1 MIISYVREAQENVA
15 QALSIPCQPEC
26 VVYRLRGVCNT
37 YEQVLFKCKVEN
49 PTLRY
54 RLLEVLINNYNNLS
68 LFSLIHKKP
77 DDAQSYMRYILEMQ
91 HYLTRNSTQISHQC
105 LQDSNGERKE
115 IDSFEKTV
123 DVEEFISISSEDSNE
138 TTDRK
143 SSDFT
148 LTERSLENELQK
160 TDRTQSEMLL
170 LTQDEI
176 LIKYNDLIRN
186 VVASNIDTAI
196 SYVTSGIKNQK
207 DFIKTMSEKSELV
220 RKCDQMLLKFMFEN
234 YNLIHQNLDRITP
247 DKYRLYQYN
256 ILYEFYESA
265 RMFLEHNNNDLAKNL
280 VDFVFSLRWNHPI
293 RTTLPVLFDIKD
305 TIIRSL
311 SLKK

>member
-1 MIISYVREAQENVA
+1 
-15 QALSIPCQPEC
+15 
-26 VVYRLRGVCNT
+26 
-37 YEQVLFKCKVEN
+37 
-49 PTLRY
+49 
-54 RLLEVLINNYNNLS
+54 
-68 LFSLIHKKP
+68 
-77 DDAQSYMRYILEMQ
+77 MRYILEMQ

>member
-1 MIISYVREAQENVA
+1 
-15 QALSIPCQPEC
+15 
-26 VVYRLRGVCNT
+26 
-37 YEQVLFKCKVEN
+37 
-49 PTLRY
+49 
-54 RLLEVLINNYNNLS
+54 
-68 LFSLIHKKP
+68 
-77 DDAQSYMRYILEMQ
+77 MQ
-91 HYLTRNSTQISHQC
+91 NKHYLTRNSTQISHQC